1 MVGAGLCMFG
11 AWKPFGSKGTLFG
24 DLVVLGRMYW
34 VPELALYG
42 RGESYRPVRQALA
55 RQS

>member
-1 MVGAGLCMFG
+1 MFG